1 MAGGGGYNVVIVKG
15 SSSGRRIRLFVLL
28 SGALILVSVVP
39 LLVSDGVLIGRNR
52 RALETLEEK
61 YLTRS
66 SAALAERVSAYYA
79 GATQQLG
86 AAAEAIRLV
95 RQLGHR
101 DPFTSAD
108 GPRILNTALQGS
120 GRLVALRGVNL
131 SGRGSFVGP
140 DVTDSRVDYE
150 FRKGFESARDGKT
163 YAGRP
168 FVMPELGPVA
178 VLAAPVADE
187 QGERLG
193 VVEALVSWLPIERE
207 FRDEAKRDVSATL
220 VDREGLVLFPIGPGT
235 RSVPHSSALV
245 ADFVRF
251 PGRVTRSEQTRLG
264 AVLAS
269 IAPVGEPP
277 WGVLLERDRDL
288 AFASVSAMIRDTL
301 FWSAVV
307 LAGGLLVGLLFAR
320 RLSEPIAGL
329 ARQTRAISNG
339 QYGATV
345 PVAGTAEIA
354 HLSENFNK
362 MSLSIRDAFEEVER
376 RARENKELFI
386 NSIRALA
393 QAIDAKDPYTRGHSE
408 RVATYAETI
417 AVEMGL
423 APDDAEK
430 VKLSGL
436 LHDVGKIGVD
446 DRIIRKPTALTEE
459 EFELMKTHPV
469 KGATIVASIPQLDDV
484 IPGMKY
490 HHEKWQGGGYPEGL
504 KGEEI
509 PFQARIVAVADTFDA
524 MTTTRPYQKA
534 MEIGY
539 VIERMRQF
547 APSRFDPRVM
557 EAFLRAWE
565 RGNIV
570 PIEESPRP
578 QPVLREAL

>member
-1 MAGGGGYNVVIVKG
+1 VNG
-15 SSSGRRIRLFVLL
+15 SSPGRRIRLFVLL
-28 SGALILVSVVP
+28 SGALILVSVLP
-39 LLVSDGVLIGRNR
+39 LLLSHGILIGRNR
-52 RALETLEEK
+52 RVLETLEEK

-66 SAALAERVSAYYA
+66 SAALAERIAAYYA
-79 GATQQLG
+79 GATQQLQ
-86 AAAEAIRLV
+86 AAAEAIRLAG
-95 RQLGHR
+95 QLGHR

-108 GPRILNTALQGS
+108 GPRILNGAFRGT
-120 GRLVALRGVNL
+120 GRLLALRGVNL

-140 DVTDSRVDYE
+140 DMADPKVDYE
-150 FRKGFESARDGKT
+150 FRRGFESARDGKT
-163 YAGRP
+163 YAGKP
-168 FVMPELGPVA
+168 FLVAQLGAVA
-178 VLAAPVADE
+178 VLAAPVSADD
-187 QGERLG
+187 GSRLG
-193 VVEALVSWLPIERE
+193 VVEALVSWSAIERE
-207 FRDEAKRDVSATL
+207 FRDEAKRDVRATL
-220 VDREGLVLFPIGPGT
+220 VDRQGLVLFPIGPSS
-235 RSVPHSSALV
+235 RPVPHPSSLV

-251 PGRVTRSEQTRLG
+251 PGRVTRSEETRLG

-269 IAPVGEPP
+269 IAPVSEPP

-288 AFASVSAMIRDTL
+288 AFASVTTMVRDTL

-307 LAGGLLVGLLFAR
+307 LAGSLLVGLIFAR

-329 ARQTRAISNG
+329 ARQTRAISGG

-345 PVAGTAEIA
+345 PITGTAEIA

-362 MSLSIRDAFEEVER
+362 MSVSIRDAFAEVER
-376 RARENKELFI
+376 RAQENKELFI

-408 RVATYAETI
+408 RVAAYSEKI

-423 APDDAEK
+423 PADEVEK
-430 VKLSGL
+430 AKLSGL

-469 KGATIVASIPQLDDV
+469 KGAAIMSAIPQLADV

-490 HHEKWQGGGYPEGL
+490 HHEKWQGGGYPQGL

-509 PFQARIVAVADTFDA
+509 PLQARIVTVADTFDA

-534 MEIGY
+534 MEIQF
-539 VIERMRQF
+539 VVDRIRQF
-547 APSRFDPRVM
+547 APSRFDPRVVA
-557 EAFLRAWE
+557 AFVSGWE
-565 RGNIV
+565 KGNIV
-570 PIEESPRP
+570 PIAEAPHP